1 MSKCQCGFQ
10 RLLRRIVG
18 IAALVNSLFNE
29 EAAENSGE
37 DPSNLPVY
45 QGDTTLSLP
54 SEPLETL
61 KPGTVLID
69 KFKIIELLGQGGMGS
84 VYRVEHL
91 LMNQQF
97 ALKCLNKF
105 QTEDAGWRRFKNE
118 AKAAHML
125 DHANLIKVYE
135 FGLLPKGQPFF
146 LMELV
151 EGTTLA
157 DEIERLGHL
166 PVERVIKIFIQ
177 VAFAI
182 GYAHD
187 SGVVHRDLKPSNIML
202 MARKSESDAE
212 IVKVVDFGIAKL
224 SGVDAFNQQTLTKT
238 GEIFGSPL
246 YMSPE
251 QCMGIGV
258 DHRSDLYSLGCVIY
272 EALTSAP
279 PFMGESALSTMLK
292 HQSET
297 QASLKEA
304 SLGMNFPAGLERVV
318 HKLLEKDPQDRYQSA
333 NQLASDLIHVE
344 RTLSDAETHEII
356 PTKAET
362 APKYARRAR
371 SSEDAEF
378 ERKER
383 MLLVAGA
390 AAVSFTFGVLVHH
403 FGEQLIWHDG
413 HKRSNQ
419 VTKVENNAGSKN
431 KEKGDNKATV
441 ATATGN
447 LLGSHKYWSRK
458 ENEQLLFDFPK
469 DFSIGKILVANG
481 ESYDARGL
489 VKVPAAL
496 PLGMVAGE
504 ALVQS
509 PEYLDHFRVDEL
521 AVLDFDK
528 RKDVSPAVFEKVGKF
543 TKLKGLNLYDTEFV
557 DRDVHIL
564 AGLKNLLYLNL
575 GFTGVT
581 CPAALKYAPLKTL
594 QCLDLTYV
602 SDGKSAIKRISDM
615 PQLKQLLLVK
625 CDVNDDDLIELAK
638 TDQLRILDLAWND
651 ITDNGIAHL
660 TKLKKLEYLDL
671 SQNKISPMAWE
682 MIGKIP
688 NLRKVKIARYH
699 NHDEWTQE
707 VRSEF
712 ERKLAKC
719 APQISVIWVYE
730 DNLDFISASTD
741 LTWLNEGMRDHKCP
755 ILEITDP
762 KSLEPFLERAMPS
775 SSSSE

>member
-1 MSKCQCGFQ
+1 MSKCQYGFQ
-10 RLLRRIVG
+10 RFFQRHFRI
-18 IAALVNSLFNE
+18 ATLVNSLFNE

-37 DPSNLPVY
+37 DPSKTPVY

-84 VYRVEHL
+84 VYRVEHM

-187 SGVVHRDLKPSNIML
+187 SGVIHRDLKPSNIML
-202 MARKSESDAE
+202 MARKSETEAE

-224 SGVDAFNQQTLTKT
+224 TGVDEFNQQTLTKT

-258 DHRSDLYSLGCVIY
+258 DHRSDLYSLGCVMY

-279 PFMGESALSTMLK
+279 PFMGESALSTMMK

-344 RTLSDAETHEII
+344 RTLNDAETQEII
-356 PTKAET
+356 PAKAET
-362 APKYARRAR
+362 ALKYARRAR
-371 SSEDAEF
+371 SREDEEF

-390 AAVSFTFGVLVHH
+390 AAVSFTFGVLAHH

-413 HKRSNQ
+413 YKRSNQ
-419 VTKVENNAGSKN
+419 VTNAEKDAGSKN
-431 KEKGDNKATV
+431 KEKKGNEPAAAATSDPLN
-441 ATATGN
+441 A
-447 LLGSHKYWSRK
+447 HKYWSHRK
-458 ENEQLLFDFPK
+458 YNELLFDFPT
-469 DFSIGKILVANG
+469 DISIGKILVSNG
-481 ESYDARGL
+481 ESYDARGS
-489 VKVPAAL
+489 VKVSAIL
-496 PLGMVAGE
+496 PLGIVAGE
-504 ALVQS
+504 TFVKN
-509 PEYLDHFRVDEL
+509 PEYLDRFRADEL
-521 AVLDFDK
+521 AVIDFDK

-543 TKLKGLNLYDTEFV
+543 TSLKGLNLYDTEFL

-581 CPAALKYAPLKTL
+581 APAALKYAPLKTL
-594 QCLDLTYV
+594 QCVDLTCV
-602 SDGKSAIKRISDM
+602 SDGKAAIKKIPEM
-615 PQLKQLLLVK
+615 PQLRQLLLVECK
-625 CDVNDDDLIELAK
+625 LNDDDLRELAK
-638 TDQLRILDLAWND
+638 TDQLRILDLAWNH
-651 ITDNGIAHL
+651 ITDQGLTHL

-671 SQNKISPMAWE
+671 SENKISPLSWQT
-682 MIGKIP
+682 ISKIP
-688 NLRKVKIARYH
+688 NLRKVKIAQYKS
-699 NHDEWTQE
+699 DQWSPQDKLD
-707 VRSEF
+707 F
-712 ERKLAKC
+712 ERNLAKC
-719 APQISVIWVYE
+719 APQISVNWVYE
-730 DNLDFISASTD
+730 DNLDFINASTD
-741 LTWLNEGMRDHKCP
+741 LTWLNEGMRAHQCP
-755 ILEITDP
+755 IFSAIADP
-762 KSLEPFLERAMPS
+762 DVMGPAMERAFPTDS
-775 SSSSE
+775 SN